1 MTGLVRLD
9 DVQQLG
15 FGFIGQT
22 HAQPLS
28 GHAQLI
34 DGRHV
39 IPQHHPV
46 LVQHLRGGRAAF
58 HTFYFQVFT
67 QKRTMNNFFLTW
79 FVSVRTNLI
88 LFLPVFK
95 QLHESVALLHQFRV
109 HAF

>member
-1 MTGLVRLD
+1 MRLD

-22 HAQPLS
+22 NAQPLG

-46 LVQHLRGGRAAF
+46 LVQHLRGGRAGF
-58 HTFYFQVFT
+58 HTFLSPRFHAEKLLGEIQG
-67 QKRTMNNFFLTW
+67 RTR
-79 FVSVRTNLI
+79 FVGVRTNLI

-95 QLHESVALLHQFRV
+95 ELHESVALLHQIRV